1 MFVPIFLPL
10 IKLIYTIRKT
20 KDVLLKI
27 ICMKILHA
35 SPGFGSPLTEQE
47 IKNFLS
53 ESKLN
58 AHLGTVDEKQ
68 EPNVHPT
75 WFYYDDLNNKIYVE
89 TSAKSKKSSNINK
102 NNTIYFCIDEPNPP
116 YKGVRGKGSVKIH
129 KEIDFNVP
137 IAEKI
142 MLKYLGDLENPMAK
156 SLLTFVKNGESVVL
170 EINPEYY
177 STWDY
182 NK

>member
-1 MFVPIFLPL
+1 
-10 IKLIYTIRKT
+10 
-20 KDVLLKI
+20 
-27 ICMKILHA
+27 MKIFHA
-35 SPGFGSPLTEQE
+35 SPGFGSPLTEPE
-47 IKNFLS
+47 VKNFLS
-53 ESKLN
+53 TSKLN
-58 AHLGTVDEKQ
+58 VHLGTIDEKQ

-75 WFYYDDLNNKIYVE
+75 WFYYDDLNNRIYVE

-102 NNTIYFCIDEPNPP
+102 NNTVYFCIDEPNPP
-116 YKGVRGKGSVKIH
+116 YKGVRGKGSVKVH
-129 KEIDFNVP
+129 REVDFNMP

-156 SLLTFVKNGESVVL
+156 SLLTFVKNGESVLL